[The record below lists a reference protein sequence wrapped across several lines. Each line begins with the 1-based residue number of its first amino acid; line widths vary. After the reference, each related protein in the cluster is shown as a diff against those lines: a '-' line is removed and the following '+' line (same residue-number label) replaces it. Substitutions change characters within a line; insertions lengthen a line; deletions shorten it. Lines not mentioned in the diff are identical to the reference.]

1 MDEGSRGQLE
11 LIAGAAMLY
20 VGGRAAAEALARG
33 EAAPGARA
41 VGHWLPIAAVA
52 GAAVLFGQSDMAL
65 TLLFSSSIAAIALV
79 GGCVAIIGT
88 TANEPEFFPEP
99 LRKAAAFLLP
109 AAVLAYLSGFA
120 GEIGWLSC
128 ALLACQGAIAL
139 CVWFGRFD
147 AKRAVS
153 VRRLMVAAPLCVVGA
168 WAAIHGA
175 TRLNPDIDYPPS
187 LIAAATIL
195 APLLAAPMLLSGSM
209 LAQRGQAWAAHG
221 THIGV
226 AQLNLCAGLPL
237 AALLWRIRRHEAMAY
252 PMHIWRV
259 DAIVMVLLAA
269 ALLPATAGRWR
280 PGRMEGFFLVG
291 LYIAYVL
298 AVVVVALR

>member
-1 MDEGSRGQLE
+1 MSE
-11 LIAGAAMLY
+11 AAPPPRLW
-20 VGGRAAAEALARG
+20 ARG

-99 LRKAAAFLLP
+99 LRKGGGVSPAGGRAGVSERIRWGDRMAELRSARLP
-109 AAVLAYLSGFA
+109 GRDRSLRLVRPLRCEARGFGSASDGCRAAVRCGRMGGDSRRDAIESRHRLSALAHR
-120 GEIGWLSC
+120 
-128 ALLACQGAIAL
+128 
-139 CVWFGRFD
+139 GRHHP
-147 AKRAVS
+147 R
-153 VRRLMVAAPLCVVGA
+153 
-168 WAAIHGA
+168 
-175 TRLNPDIDYPPS
+175 
-187 LIAAATIL
+187 
-195 APLLAAPMLLSGSM
+195 PLLAAPMLLSGSM

-226 AQLNLCAGLPL
+226 AQTEPLRRSAAGG
-237 AALLWRIRRHEAMAY
+237 AAVANPPARAMAY